1 MRLPIGI
8 GHRTLCRAPSAAPV
22 IPLTPQNLGADFP
35 ALPPARA
42 LSFQEA
48 IGARI
53 AWQYFVNNTQASG
66 LVNALDRQS
75 YVSLWSIGDQLMAT
89 LAAERL
95 GIISRAE
102 FDRRLTA
109 TLQAL
114 ATLPLSARQLP
125 WQYYDSISLRPYPQ
139 QDEGASPG
147 PPPTSAACSARYR
160 PVVTTT
166 PNRGWR
172 SIVSSPA
179 GS

>member
-8 GHRTLCRAPSAAPV
+8 GHRTLCRAPSAVSRHSPD
-22 IPLTPQNLGADFP
+22 TPEPRHRFSRPAAGAG
-35 ALPPARA
+35 

-125 WQYYDSISLRPYPQ
+125 GSTMTASAYGPIHSRMRGHHLVCRRHRP
-139 QDEGASPG
+139 
-147 PPPTSAACSARYR
+147 
-160 PVVTTT
+160 
-166 PNRGWR
+166 
-172 SIVSSPA
+172 PA
-179 GS
+179 QRATGLS